1 MIADKRIAV
10 EVNLPARAC
19 EDAQNLILATADNAA
34 RHGIEMHDL
43 DITTYPVG
51 RYKGRAWR
59 AMEWCFSVSPK
70 REKAAQKLVS
80 ETVKVLAAEYGA
92 M

>member
-1 MIADKRIAV
+1 MVADKRVIV
-10 EVNLPARAC
+10 EMNLPSRAC
-19 EDAQNLILATADNAA
+19 EDAQNLILATADNAV
-34 RHGIEMHDL
+34 RHGVEMRDL

-51 RYKGRAWR
+51 RYKGRAYR
-59 AMEWCFSVSPK
+59 ALEWCFSISPK